1 MARPCEGQTLQPW
14 VGSGPPLSCLPAP
27 LPYLC
32 RAVTV
37 PCPAAGGAG
46 GGERPT
52 AAVWANAAPWER
64 CGSVSVWGLRSSSC
78 PWPSH
83 SAVGLAGGCRDGVE

>member
-46 GGERPT
+46 GGGAPHCCRVGKRCALGT
-52 AAVWANAAPWER
+52 LWLRVGVGAAELLLPVAIP
-64 CGSVSVWGLRSSSC
+64 
-78 PWPSH
+78 
-83 SAVGLAGGCRDGVE
+83 